1 MSTTAFPARLHV
13 LLARDAPV
21 GVVIRRGPSKVTALV
36 GWNRENDT
44 FALGQWLRGRIY
56 ERRSDL
62 SPDGRHLIYFAM
74 NGRWASAT
82 RGSWTAISRA
92 PYLKALTLYAK
103 GDGWNGGGLFR
114 DAQRYW
120 LNEGCYVHTLQSD
133 EARLQ
138 RVDEAHRPHGEC
150 PTVYYERLARDGWI
164 AAEPR
169 PDGYGGRILPLDK
182 PLSARWILRK
192 YTHATPYAGPG
203 RGCYFD
209 THELV
214 DRRDGTALLRD
225 HWEWADVADGRLV
238 WASGGCLLAADV
250 APDGSI
256 GEERLL
262 HDFNPLQFEAVR
274 APY

>member
-1 MSTTAFPARLHV
+1 MIATSFPARLHV
-13 LLARDAPV
+13 LLARDVPF

-36 GWNRENDT
+36 GWNRRGNT
-44 FALGQWLRGRIY
+44 FTLGQWLRGRIY

-62 SPDGRHLIYFAM
+62 SPDGQHLIYFAM
-74 NGRWASAT
+74 NGRWSSAT

-114 DAQRYW
+114 DARRYW
-120 LNEGCYVHTLQSD
+120 LNDGIYAH
-133 EARLQ
+133 ALQ
-138 RVDEAHRPHGEC
+138 RDAAPLRRVDDTHRPHGEC
-150 PTVYYERLARDGWI
+150 PTVYYERLARDGWTP
-164 AAEPR
+164 AEQR
-169 PDGYGGRILPLDK
+169 RDGHGGYVLPLDK

-192 YTHATPYAGPG
+192 YTHATVHAGPG

-214 DRRDGTALLRD
+214 DRRSGAVLARD
-225 HWEWADVADGRLV
+225 DWEWADVVDGRLV
-238 WASGGCLLAADV
+238 WACGGRLLAA
-250 APDGSI
+250 AIARDGDP
-256 GEERLL
+256 GAERLL
-262 HDFNPLQFEAVR
+262 HDFNPMRFEAVR

>member
-1 MSTTAFPARLHV
+1 MTATSFPARLHV

-21 GVVIRRGPSKVTALV
+21 GVVIRRGPSKATALV
-36 GWNRENDT
+36 GWNRQDDT
-44 FALGQWLRGRIY
+44 FAPGQWLRGHIY

-74 NGRWASAT
+74 NGRWKSEA

-103 GDGWNGGGLFR
+103 GDCWNGGGLFR

-120 LNEGCYVHTLQSD
+120 LNEGFYAHELLRD
-133 EARLQ
+133 EAPLR
-138 RVDEAHRPHGEC
+138 RMDDTHRPHGEC
-150 PTVYYERLARDGWI
+150 PAIYYERLARDGWT
-164 AAEPR
+164 AAEQR
-169 PDGYGGRILPLDK
+169 PDGRGDRVLALDK
-182 PLSARWILRK
+182 PLSARWLLRK
-192 YTHATPYAGPG
+192 YAHATLCPGPG
-203 RGCYFD
+203 RGCYYD

-214 DRRDGTALLRD
+214 DRQDGTTLLRD
-225 HWEWADVADGRLV
+225 HWEWADLVDGRLV
-238 WASGGCLLAADV
+238 WASRGCLRAADI
-250 APDGSI
+250 APGGSL

-262 HDFNPLQFEAVR
+262 HDFNPMAFEAVR